1 MLEGSLAEQYAKL
14 RKYVFA
20 LKKSDPEG
28 VFAPDV
34 DPVIGEDH
42 VRFKRLFIGFSCL
55 KKGFLKGCL
64 RMFGVDGCFLKG
76 EVKRMLLSAT
86 GKDGNNQMFPIRWV
100 VVEGENRSS
109 WIWFIE
115 LLKGHLG
122 LNDGTGWSVISDQ

>member
-1 MLEGSLAEQYAKL
+1 
-14 RKYVFA
+14 
-20 LKKSDPEG
+20 
-28 VFAPDV
+28 
-34 DPVIGEDH
+34 
-42 VRFKRLFIGFSCL
+42 
-55 KKGFLKGCL
+55 
-64 RMFGVDGCFLKG
+64 
-76 EVKRMLLSAT
+76 MLLSAT